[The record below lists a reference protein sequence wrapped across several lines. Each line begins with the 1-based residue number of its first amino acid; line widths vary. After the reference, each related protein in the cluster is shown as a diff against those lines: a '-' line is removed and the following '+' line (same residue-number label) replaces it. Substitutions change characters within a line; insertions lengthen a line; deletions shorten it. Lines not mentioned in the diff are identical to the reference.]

1 MASNLNI
8 ATATGPQMLILTT
21 SRGLDEL
28 LRDEVTRICPALNP
42 RLKPGQVIVE
52 AELADAYR
60 LCLWSRLANRVI
72 WVLTQGPADNAQQL
86 YDTVC
91 SIEWQQHFSAKQS
104 FMINFSGTNRAL
116 KNSQFAAQRVKDGIV
131 DHFIGVGDARPDV
144 DKLNPDVIVQ
154 ARLWRD
160 TVTLGI
166 DLSGGSLHQRGYRS
180 ETGEAPLKEHVASA
194 ILYRSGW
201 FNDQTKPL
209 LDPMCG
215 SGTIAIEAALISTN
229 RAPGLTRKRWGF
241 NQWQQHNQRVW
252 DSILTHAQ
260 ESICEP
266 KGPIICND
274 NQSTMVAIA
283 KKNADAAHVF
293 NAVSFQRKDALSLTP
308 ENLDAGYLVSNPPY
322 GERLSDIATLVPF
335 FNQWGIALK
344 QNYADWRISLLSSQ
358 RDLLRQLKLRAKNEY
373 ALMNGNLECKLANY
387 VMDRA
392 NLEVREGANNSEF
405 ANRLKKNIKQL
416 QRFLKK
422 ANTDA
427 YRIYDA
433 DLPDYNVAI
442 DVYGDWLV
450 VQEYAA
456 PKNIPPEKA
465 RRRLNDIIIQ
475 LPSITGFDPQKIS
488 VKVRSQQK
496 GSAQYQKVSEQSARV
511 VVHENG
517 AKFYINP
524 TDYLDCGLFLDHR
537 ITREMF
543 AQQAQQKHVLNL
555 FAYTGSVSVHSAMR
569 GARSITTV
577 DLSKT
582 YLDWAKDNFKL
593 NGLNGAYNFIH
604 ADCVKWL
611 TENNKQFD
619 LMFIDPPSF
628 SNSKRMEGTWDVQRD
643 HVELLSH
650 AVRNL
655 SEKGVIYFSNNL
667 RSFKLD
673 NTAVEAL
680 GLTVENISAKTLPED
695 FKRNPK
701 IHQCWRLSK

>member
-1 MASNLNI
+1 
-8 ATATGPQMLILTT
+8 MLILTT

-28 LRDEVTRICPALNP
+28 LRDEVTRICPNLQP

-86 YDTVC
+86 YDTVS
-91 SIEWQQHFSAKQS
+91 SIEWQQHFDAKQT

-131 DHFIGVGDARPDV
+131 DHFIGLGNARPDV
-144 DKLNPDVIVQ
+144 DKLNPDVIIQ

-201 FNDQTKPL
+201 LEAQSKPM

-241 NQWQQHNQRVW
+241 TQWQQHNQRLW
-252 DSILTHAQ
+252 ESILSHAKDSI
-260 ESICEP
+260 CDP
-266 KGPIICND
+266 KGPIVAND
-274 NQSTMVAIA
+274 NQSSLIAIA
-283 KKNADAAHVF
+283 KKNADAAGVF
-293 NAVSFQRKDALSLTP
+293 NAIKFQRQDALSLVP
-308 ENLDAGYLVSNPPY
+308 EGLDEGFMVSNPPY
-322 GERLSDIATLVPF
+322 GERLSDMATLVPF

-344 QNYADWRISLLSSQ
+344 QNFANWRISLLSSQ

-387 VMDRA
+387 VMDTA
-392 NLEVREGANNSEF
+392 NLEVRDSSTTSEF

-422 ANTDA
+422 ANTNA

-442 DVYGDWLV
+442 DVYADWLV
-450 VQEYAA
+450 VQEYAP
-456 PKNIPPEKA
+456 PKNIPAEKA

-475 LPSITGFDPQKIS
+475 LPSITGFDPQKIA

-496 GSAQYQKVSEQSARV
+496 GSAQYQKVAEQSSRIV
-511 VVHENG
+511 VEESG

-537 ITREMF
+537 VTRQMF
-543 AQQAQQKHVLNL
+543 AEQAQQKHVLNL
-555 FAYTGSVSVHSAMR
+555 FAYTGSVSVHCALR

-593 NGLNGAYNFIH
+593 NGLTGAYSFIQ

-611 TENNKQFD
+611 ADNNKQFD

-643 HVELLSH
+643 HVALLAD

-655 SEKGVIYFSNNL
+655 TENGVIYFSNNL

-673 NTAVEAL
+673 QVAVEAL
-680 GLTVENISAKTLPED
+680 GLSVENISGETLPED

-701 IHQCWRLSK
+701 IHQCWRLTKCS